1 MLPSPAELTIAFDGL
16 AIARQSAFVQ
26 LVRGGRLRFA
36 AGTDGRCDVI
46 DDYSSRLIC
55 ECISARSSLL
65 VVWPD
70 HDVRRAPLAM
80 AAGIVCDSVPR
91 MGGESGRG
99 RILCIGSDTSIRE
112 QLGSV
117 RVGNMALCG
126 VFTQEFGRGDS
137 QLQRTGPESSLPV
150 VTTIVSPAQPE
161 RVLRMLRPRWIAVDC
176 GRRNPPPWLPALLA
190 AAKDIRVP
198 VIGWTGLHLS
208 PVVDMWR
215 DQGACV
221 YRWPKVA
228 GLATRITV
236 LDDLS
241 RRARVTNLT
250 PMVLD
255 GENAVAVADQLA
267 QCYLHLVREIGR
279 SHGQLARDAQSIA
292 WRYLRLLESLPVPV
306 DLYDAECVNYWRMP
320 SLSRLGATLERFLQ
334 ALNGDGALRA
344 NLGAAYERLSA
355 AHIMLREQAESPLW
369 LAVAT
374 LVVEAPAQ
382 SLFVFHS
389 RAHRDL
395 FRFALLSKYNFSED
409 DLRGLGVSLAAL
421 SDMSRGNGN
430 GLAHDGQVT
439 VVGLPSRTLDWR
451 MESALEHDD
460 VRVVVWPHLEDTLRR
475 RAKEWSGRLD
485 GGCEGDSPLR
495 IAAGA
500 SRVESGSVRVGTG
513 TFINLGE
520 SHSAYQDV
528 ARTGRPLWKR
538 PDAVDAIR
546 SLFAAEDVDE
556 DGSDEPTAFGPDA
569 GSADSAVR
577 LEEDD
582 WIEVALRVVFD
593 DGSQILLPLDDY
605 VNVITRTSDGVKV
618 EPRYSRSLRVRD
630 EILLVHGEHRRGVYD
645 LLVSRVHSHGT
656 ISPWLNLVDR
666 WHQDLRRAFIEAKRR
681 RGETFEG
688 MLAALRRQGSTIT
701 TAASVRGW
709 IWGFTLAP
717 SDWQDIRRLGEIL
730 DIAIAK
736 QYAQEIGNAAGKL
749 AGLHRSLS
757 NRLNRWLESENA
769 GVAVLAG
776 AQAVVD
782 ADLGLTIDD
791 FKHSLVRG
799 RIASASQ
806 VSGPFLRSHIGHL
819 RRVAL

>member
-1 MLPSPAELTIAFDGL
+1 MLASPAELTRAFDGL

-26 LVRGGRLRFA
+26 LVQGGRLRYA
-36 AGTDGRCDVI
+36 ASMDGRCDLI

-55 ECISARSSLL
+55 ECIAARSSLL
-65 VVWPD
+65 MVWPD
-70 HDVRRAPLAM
+70 WDDRRAPLAL

-99 RILCIGSDTSIRE
+99 RILYVGSDTSIRE
-112 QLGSV
+112 QFASV
-117 RVGNMALCG
+117 RVGNTALSG

-150 VTTIVSPAQPE
+150 VTIIVSPAQPE
-161 RVLRMLRPRWIAVDC
+161 RVIRMLRPRWIAVDC
-176 GRRNPPPWLPALLA
+176 GRRNPPPWLPSLLA
-190 AAKDIRVP
+190 AAKDMRVP

-208 PVVDMWR
+208 PVVDLWR

-228 GLATRITV
+228 GPATRITV
-236 LDDLS
+236 LDDLN
-241 RRARVTNLT
+241 RRAGVTELT

-255 GENAVAVADQLA
+255 GENAVGVADQLA
-267 QCYLHLVREIGR
+267 QCYLHLVRQIGR

-334 ALNGDGALRA
+334 ALNGDSVLRA
-344 NLGAAYERLSA
+344 DLGAAYERLSA
-355 AHIMLREQAESPLW
+355 AHVMLREQAESPLW

-374 LVVEAPAQ
+374 LAVEAAAP
-382 SLFVFHS
+382 SLFVFQS

-395 FRFALLSKYNFSED
+395 FRFALLSKYNISED
-409 DLRGLGVSLAAL
+409 DLRSLGVSLVAL
-421 SDMSRGNGN
+421 SDVSRGN
-430 GLAHDGQVT
+430 GLAHDVQVT

-460 VRVVVWPHLEDTLRR
+460 VRVVVWPHLEDALRR
-475 RAKEWSGRLD
+475 RAAEWSGQLD
-485 GGCEGDSPLR
+485 GGCEGASPLR
-495 IAAGA
+495 IASGT
-500 SRVESGSVRVGTG
+500 SRAESGRVRVGTG
-513 TFINLGE
+513 KAVNLGDMRGVGPR
-520 SHSAYQDV
+520 AV
-528 ARTGRPLWKR
+528 GARLALWKQ
-538 PDAVDAIR
+538 PEAADAIR
-546 SLFAAEDVDE
+546 SLFAAQDVEE
-556 DGSDEPTAFGPDA
+556 DGSDEPAAFRPDVE
-569 GSADSAVR
+569 SVDSAVP
-577 LEEDD
+577 LGEDD
-582 WIEVALRVVFD
+582 WIEDALSVVFD

-618 EPRYSRSLRVRD
+618 EPRYSRSLRVGD

-656 ISPWLNLVDR
+656 IAPWLNLIDR

-681 RGETFEG
+681 RSETFEG
-688 MLAALRRQGSTIT
+688 VLTSLRRQGSTIT

-709 IWGFTLAP
+709 ILGFTLAP
-717 SDWQDIRRLGEIL
+717 SDWQDIRRLGDIL

-736 QYAQEIGNAAGKL
+736 QYAREIGNAAGKL

-757 NRLNRWLESENA
+757 NRLNRWLESEDA
-769 GVAVLAG
+769 GAAVFAG

-799 RIASASQ
+799 RIASVSQ
-806 VSGPFLRSHIGHL
+806 VHGPFLRSHIGHL
-819 RRVAL
+819 RRGAS